1 MQALNCTAAAPALF
15 STGAVV
21 GIIFL
26 LTLAMVVAGAVI
38 AVQSRWL
45 VRSVAGLA
53 LCFTGVAG
61 LYYFLFS
68 PFLAMMQM
76 LIYVGAVS
84 ILIAF
89 AIMMVTQAS
98 SDTRNRRRS
107 SALAGPIGFSVAML
121 FFAVFTILAVAT
133 PWRPQPQIAQ
143 GTTRDLGMALLGP
156 HVLVFELISVVLLMA
171 IIGALVLAQ
180 HGRQG
185 RQGGPASNLE
195 EGEA

>member
-1 MQALNCTAAAPALF
+1 MQALNCSVAGPALF
-15 STGAVV
+15 SSEGMV

-26 LTLAMVVAGAVI
+26 LTMAMAVAGAII

-45 VRSVAGLA
+45 VRFVAGLA

-61 LYYFLFS
+61 LYYFLLS

-76 LIYVGAVS
+76 LIYVGAIS

-89 AIMMVTQAS
+89 AIMMVTQAD
-98 SDTRNRRRS
+98 SDTKQRRNY
-107 SALAGPIGFSVAML
+107 SALAGPIGFCVAML
-121 FFAVFTILAVAT
+121 FFSLFTVLALST
-133 PWRPQPQIAQ
+133 PWQPQPHEQA

-156 HVLVFELISVVLLMA
+156 HVLVFELISIVLLMA

-180 HGRQG
+180 HGRHG
-185 RQGGPASNLE
+185 RNRE
-195 EGEA
+195 ERGA

>member
-1 MQALNCTAAAPALF
+1 MQALNCSAAAPALF
-15 STGAVV
+15 STEGMV
-21 GIIFL
+21 GLIFL
-26 LTLAMVVAGAVI
+26 LTILMVAAGAVI

-61 LYYFLFS
+61 LYYFLLS

-89 AIMMVTQAS
+89 GIMMVTQAG
-98 SDTRNRRRS
+98 SDSMRRRKY
-107 SALAGPIGFSVAML
+107 SALAGPIGLSVAML
-121 FFAVFTILAVAT
+121 FFAAFTVLAIAT
-133 PWRPQPQIAQ
+133 PWQGQPQQAQ
-143 GTTRDLGMALLGP
+143 GGTKELGMALLGP
-156 HVLVFELISVVLLMA
+156 HVLVFELISIVLLMA

-180 HGRQG
+180 RGRN
-185 RQGGPASNLE
+185 RDE
-195 EGEA
+195 REA

>member
-1 MQALNCTAAAPALF
+1 MQRLVCQSGSAPILF
-15 STGAVV
+15 SSAGLV

-26 LTLAMVVAGAVI
+26 ITVALVVAGALI
-38 AVQSRWL
+38 AVNSRRL

-53 LCFTGVAG
+53 VSFTGLAG
-61 LYYFLFS
+61 VYYFLLS

-89 AIMMVTQAS
+89 GIMMVTQAG
-98 SDTRNRRRS
+98 SDSMRRRKY
-107 SALAGPIGFSVAML
+107 SALAGPIGLSVAML
-121 FFAVFTILAVAT
+121 FFAGFTILALAT
-133 PWRPQPQIAQ
+133 PWQAQPQQAQ

-156 HVLVFELISVVLLMA
+156 HVLVFELISIVLLMA

-180 HGRQG
+180 RSRNQG
-185 RQGGPASNLE
+185 ETGA
-195 EGEA
+195 